1 MADAVADA
9 PDAPVKSK
17 KLPLILGLVLAI
29 AGAGGGFYVSSS
41 GLLFGH
47 GESID
52 ADGHGAPDAHTEP
65 LPDIAFVAIEPITI
79 SLTGNKHVRHLRF
92 RSQLE
97 VNGAHQEDVE
107 LILPRIV
114 DVLNSYLRA
123 LDVTEFEE
131 PQALSKL
138 RGQMLRRVQVVA
150 GQGRVRDLLVMEFV
164 LN

>member
-1 MADAVADA
+1 MSDAVAEA
-9 PDAPVKSK
+9 PEAPAKSK
-17 KLPLILGLVLAI
+17 KLPLVLGVILAV
-29 AGAGGGFYVSSS
+29 AGAGGGYYASSS

-47 GESID
+47 SDPEFAKD
-52 ADGHGAPDAHTEP
+52 HEQDETPAKP

-79 SLTGNKHVRHLRF
+79 SLTGSKFVRHLRF

-97 VNGAHQEDVE
+97 VNSAHQKDVE

-114 DVLNSYLRA
+114 DVMNSYLRA
-123 LDVTEFEE
+123 LDVAEFEDA
-131 PQALSKL
+131 QALAKL

>member
-1 MADAVADA
+1 MADAAAEA
-9 PDAPVKSK
+9 PEAPVKSK
-17 KLPLILGLVLAI
+17 KLPLILGLILAL
-29 AGAGGGFYVSSS
+29 AGAGGGFYASSS

-47 GESID
+47 N
-52 ADGHGAPDAHTEP
+52 GASGVDAHQGTEAQTEP
-65 LPDIAFVAIEPITI
+65 LPDIAYVEIEPITI
-79 SLTGNKHVRHLRF
+79 SLAGNKYVRHLRF

-97 VNGAHQEDVE
+97 VNGTHQDDVE

-131 PQALSKL
+131 PQALAKL

>member
-1 MADAVADA
+1 MSDAVAEA
-9 PDAPVKSK
+9 PETPVKSK

-41 GLLFGH
+41 GLLFGKEESH
-47 GESID
+47 DTHPPAGEP
-52 ADGHGAPDAHTEP
+52 AEP
-65 LPDIAFVAIEPITI
+65 LPEIAFVEIEPIMI
-79 SLTGNKHVRHLRF
+79 SLSGNTYVRHLRF

-97 VNGAHQEDVE
+97 VNSAYREDVE
-107 LILPRIV
+107 LVLPRIV

-123 LDVTEFEE
+123 LDVTEFEA
-131 PQALSKL
+131 PQALTKL

>member
-1 MADAVADA
+1 MSDAVAEA
-9 PDAPVKSK
+9 PEAPVKSK

-29 AGAGGGFYVSSS
+29 AGAGGGFYASSS
-41 GLLFGH
+41 GLLFSH
-47 GESID
+47 GEST
-52 ADGHGAPDAHTEP
+52 AVDAHGDPEAQIEP
-65 LPDIAFVAIEPITI
+65 LPDIAFVEIEPITI
-79 SLTGNKHVRHLRF
+79 SLTGNKYVRHLRF

-97 VNGAHQEDVE
+97 VNGTHQDDVE

>member
-1 MADAVADA
+1 MSDALAEA
-9 PDAPVKSK
+9 PETPVKSK

-29 AGAGGGFYVSSS
+29 AGAAGGFYASSS
-41 GLLFGH
+41 GLMFGQ
-47 GESID
+47 GESNHANAGD
-52 ADGHGAPDAHTEP
+52 APDARAEP

-79 SLTGNKHVRHLRF
+79 SLAGNKYVRHLRF

-97 VNGAHQEDVE
+97 VNAAHQKDVE
-107 LILPRIV
+107 LLLPRIV

-123 LDVTEFEE
+123 LDVTELEE

-150 GQGRVRDLLVMEFV
+150 GEGRVRDLLVMEFV

>member
-1 MADAVADA
+1 MSDAVADA
-9 PDAPVKSK
+9 PEAPVKSK

-29 AGAGGGFYVSSS
+29 AGASGGYYASSS

-47 GESID
+47 AESSH
-52 ADGHGAPDAHTEP
+52 AGAYGTPEARAEP

-79 SLTGNKHVRHLRF
+79 SLAGNKYVRHLRF

-97 VNGAHQEDVE
+97 VNGAYQKDVE

-123 LDVTEFEE
+123 LDVTEFEKA
-131 PQALSKL
+131 QALTKL

-150 GQGRVRDLLVMEFV
+150 GQGRIRDLLVMEFV

>member
-1 MADAVADA
+1 MSDAVAEA
-9 PDAPVKSK
+9 PEAPVKSK

-29 AGAGGGFYVSSS
+29 AGAGGGFYASSS
-41 GLLFGH
+41 GLLFSH
-47 GESID
+47 GEST
-52 ADGHGAPDAHTEP
+52 AVVAHEAQTEP
-65 LPDIAFVAIEPITI
+65 LPDITFVEIEPITI
-79 SLTGNKHVRHLRF
+79 SLVGNKYVRHLRF

-97 VNGAHQEDVE
+97 VNGPHQDDVE

-138 RGQMLRRVQVVA
+138 RGQMLRRIQVVA

>member
-1 MADAVADA
+1 MSDAVAEA
-9 PDAPVKSK
+9 PEAPVKSK

-29 AGAGGGFYVSSS
+29 AGAGGGFYASSS
-41 GLLFGH
+41 GLLFGK
-47 GESID
+47 GESEK
-52 ADGHGAPDAHTEP
+52 AHAPATEPAEP
-65 LPDIAFVAIEPITI
+65 LPDIAFVEIEPITI
-79 SLTGNKHVRHLRF
+79 SLAGNTYVRHLRF

-97 VNGAHQEDVE
+97 VNGAYREDVE
-107 LILPRIV
+107 LLLPRII

-123 LDVTEFEE
+123 LDVAEFDRPE
-131 PQALSKL
+131 ALTKL

>member
-1 MADAVADA
+1 MSDAVAKA
-9 PDAPVKSK
+9 PEAPVKSK
-17 KLPLILGLVLAI
+17 KLPLILGIVLAI
-29 AGAGGGFYVSSS
+29 GGGGGGFYASSS
-41 GLLFGH
+41 GLLFSH
-47 GESID
+47 GEST
-52 ADGHGAPDAHTEP
+52 AVDAHEAQTEP
-65 LPDIAFVAIEPITI
+65 LPNIAFVEIEPITI
-79 SLTGNKHVRHLRF
+79 SLTGNKYVRHLRF

-97 VNGAHQEDVE
+97 VNGTHQDDVE

-138 RGQMLRRVQVVA
+138 RGQMLRRIQVVA

>member
-1 MADAVADA
+1 MSDAVAEA
-9 PDAPVKSK
+9 PEAPVKSK
-17 KLPLILGLVLAI
+17 KLPLILGLVLGI
-29 AGAGGGFYVSSS
+29 AGAGGGFYASSS

-47 GESID
+47 GESAG
-52 ADGHGAPDAHTEP
+52 ADLHGEPEAQAEP
-65 LPDIAFVAIEPITI
+65 LPDIAFVEIEPITI
-79 SLTGNKHVRHLRF
+79 SLTGNKYVRHLRF

-97 VNGAHQEDVE
+97 VNGAYQADVE
-107 LILPRIV
+107 LLLPRIV

-131 PQALSKL
+131 PQALTKL

-150 GQGRVRDLLVMEFV
+150 GQGRIRDLLVMEFV